1 MTIGKK
7 IFGGFGILLTIL
19 LVFSF
24 YSISQQ
30 KHITNSYEEMLET
43 QVHMSL
49 SASAVKTEMALQGM
63 YMRAYLADQR
73 DVALE
78 NFKKHQAILKEEIDN
93 LATHAQAAEMKQ
105 MIQQMRDDL
114 IIYDKSAAE
123 IFRLIQANDLVG
135 AKQVMETDNRPV
147 NIAIQQGGEDMQ
159 VFQEKSLAENR
170 ALTKAAAAK
179 SQRSLL
185 IAAIFD
191 IILSLIIAFLIFR
204 AISSPIKRLSTAT
217 TILASGDLTQDD
229 IQVKANDEIRELAN
243 AFNTMKHN
251 LRNVISTISDN
262 ALRVTASAE
271 ELSAS
276 TQEVTRA
283 SQEVSRNMDEIS
295 TGSQISAASAKESS
309 LAMEETAI
317 GVQRIA
323 ESASHLNV
331 NADETEKLAENSRHS
346 VQLAKDQMDVIY
358 DSSQLTSE
366 LIQRLSKQTIE
377 IENITKVITDITEQ
391 TNLLAL
397 NAAIEAARAGEQGKG
412 FAVVANE
419 VRNLAEQSKN
429 SASQIVKLT
438 ADIQVDTKNVETS
451 IEQSLKNAKQ
461 GVQVIDEAG
470 TAFLNIIG
478 AIQTMGGQIEEIS
491 AATEEISASAEEVSA
506 SVQEIASQANEASA
520 QTEQNSGAVDAQI
533 ATIEEINTVAHDLSE
548 QAMDLQQVIHA
559 FKL

>member
-63 YMRAYLADQR
+63 YMSAYLADQR